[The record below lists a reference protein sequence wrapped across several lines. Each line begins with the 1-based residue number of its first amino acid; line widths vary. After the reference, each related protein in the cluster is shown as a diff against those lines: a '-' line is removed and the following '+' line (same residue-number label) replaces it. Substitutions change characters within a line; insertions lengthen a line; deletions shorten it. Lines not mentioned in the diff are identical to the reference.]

1 MAVHQ
6 TQVTAT
12 TITRKQSLIASV
24 SRACK
29 GCGAPGVYQNDKSW
43 IDRYPELYRPAWA
56 GRDVGSNCPHCGQK
70 RPEIEKLGEIWS
82 REWVVGGRVFRF
94 FHRLVERVRSL
105 MKGQMT

>member
-6 TQVTAT
+6 TQVAATA
-12 TITRKQSLIASV
+12 ITRKQSLVASV

-56 GRDVGSNCPHCGQK
+56 GRDVGTNCPHCGQK
-70 RPEIEKLGEIWS
+70 RPEIEDLGEIWS
-82 REWVVGGRVFRF
+82 REYRVLSSLEKFFRRIVGFV
-94 FHRLVERVRSL
+94 
-105 MKGQMT
+105 KK